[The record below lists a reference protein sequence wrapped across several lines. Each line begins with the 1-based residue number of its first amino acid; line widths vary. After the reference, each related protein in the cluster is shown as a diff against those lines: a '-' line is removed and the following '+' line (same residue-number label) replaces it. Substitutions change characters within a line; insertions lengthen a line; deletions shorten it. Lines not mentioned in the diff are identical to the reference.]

1 MRIVNQIFKFWPV
14 NSLVALGTAGLTGID
29 EWLGDDPWDV
39 IHFNWG
45 LHDLKYMGPNIRAA
59 STLELA
65 FLSRVLGII
74 FGSIHGA
81 LVCEAEG
88 VPVSE
93 FTSILPEGGRAIP
106 LTEAIHAG
114 SFDTISSGGASV
126 DVAGEAVSG
135 LYDHAI
141 SVGINSDLPSV
152 MRDWVKRAQAVG
164 YGSQETA
171 TVIKI
176 LRQPKG

>member
-1 MRIVNQIFKFWPV
+1 MCWPGHIGTPQGRIAVAGSEDIFADCE
-14 NSLVALGTAGLTGID
+14 SDLHILAG
-29 EWLGDDPWDV
+29 
-39 IHFNWG
+39 H
-45 LHDLKYMGPNIRAA
+45 LKYMGPNIRAA